1 MGIIKKQ
8 NKLEY
13 IIFALAITLL
23 SGVSFFDI
31 SIGSAD
37 NSISQIDQSTVPTS
51 GDTQDQIDQL
61 QKKAAIYRQ
70 IIDIKK
76 QQTGSLN
83 SQLSLT
89 TSNIQQIQSQIDD
102 SSQQIDDYNTQIIRL
117 TSQISEKQTIIDT
130 QKKLLASLM
139 QSYYETMQKDP
150 VDAYLN
156 DGNFTSL
163 LVTKDQLAQTGEKIR
178 SLVQSVTDL
187 QSSLEAQSA
196 DLDQKKTAI
205 VTVQQKLQD
214 QNETLQQTKNA
225 NQSLLTQT
233 QGEEAQYTQ
242 LLARVE
248 AQKQQLLDID
258 EYFASSGLSVDSYP
272 KPDPKY
278 FASTDWYFSQ
288 TDPRWGDET
297 IGNTKTL
304 MKSYGCAVT
313 SVAMVFK
320 EHGAS
325 TDPGIL
331 SSAPIF
337 SGDLISWPSTWPD
350 AKLTM
355 SSDGDQHGNVDW
367 SVIDSQIAKGNPV
380 IVYISK
386 TNGAGGHYVVI
397 HHKTADGQY
406 VVHDSYF
413 GANIYLNT
421 SRALIG
427 AIGADSSTII
437 NQMII
442 YN

>member
-51 GDTQDQIDQL
+51 GDTQDQIYQL

-214 QNETLQQTKNA
+214 QE
-225 NQSLLTQT
+225 
-233 QGEEAQYTQ
+233 
-242 LLARVE
+242 
-248 AQKQQLLDID
+248 
-258 EYFASSGLSVDSYP
+258 SS
-272 KPDPKY
+272 
-278 FASTDWYFSQ
+278 
-288 TDPRWGDET
+288 
-297 IGNTKTL
+297 
-304 MKSYGCAVT
+304 M
-313 SVAMVFK
+313 
-320 EHGAS
+320 
-325 TDPGIL
+325 
-331 SSAPIF
+331 
-337 SGDLISWPSTWPD
+337 DL
-350 AKLTM
+350 
-355 SSDGDQHGNVDW
+355 
-367 SVIDSQIAKGNPV
+367 
-380 IVYISK
+380 
-386 TNGAGGHYVVI
+386 
-397 HHKTADGQY
+397 
-406 VVHDSYF
+406 
-413 GANIYLNT
+413 YL
-421 SRALIG
+421 
-427 AIGADSSTII
+427 
-437 NQMII
+437 
-442 YN
+442 